1 MLRIVRNKAAERA
14 KTSYNSSTMSSG
26 GGGSPPPSSAQ
37 EQQQQVPPPPPSA
50 HPPPVGGGL
59 SPGSQF
65 SAVSEALLQQR
76 QPSYSINGILG
87 LQQADA
93 NANINK
99 RKRDDSGEKNEQIKL

>member
-1 MLRIVRNKAAERA
+1 MRNKAAERA
-14 KTSYNSSTMSSG
+14 KTSYNSSTT
-26 GGGSPPPSSAQ
+26 GGSPPPPSSAGQ
-37 EQQQQVPPPPPSA
+37 GQQQVAPPPPPATSA
-50 HPPPVGGGL
+50 HPAPVGGL

-65 SAVSEALLQQR
+65 SAAAAAEAILQQR

-99 RKRDDSGEKNEQIKL
+99 RKRDDSGKRILEAT